1 MFLFGLLRRNNVK
14 LIKIKI
20 AQIIRVFVATNFTL
34 NLISVTACWV
44 KSDSMVFH
52 YVCVCRLG
60 SVLPLFSIFLKPFS
74 SEILP
79 SELTHIRRIPEIR
92 TITPFLSLM

>member
-52 YVCVCRLG
+52 YVCV
-60 SVLPLFSIFLKPFS
+60 
-74 SEILP
+74 
-79 SELTHIRRIPEIR
+79 
-92 TITPFLSLM
+92 